1 MTTTAVAAAQAG
13 VTVATIRTW
22 CRIGAVAAIKQA
34 GRWVI
39 DTASLA
45 HRIAI
50 SAWKRPTR
58 TEATPVIDLTATY
71 THALLPREEPRDFTV
86 KVKERTTRDGEHLI
100 TVRGL
105 ISLFADRFDAITDD
119 GDRMA
124 CLTVFQPAIIVI
136 SDRADADWDGDPQAP
151 EGGRLRTTYRGGAA
165 GITVDDVLDLAAELR
180 AQLAA

>member
-1 MTTTAVAAAQAG
+1 MNTTTAATEAQ
-13 VTVATIRTW
+13 VTIATIRTW
-22 CRIGAVAAIKQA
+22 CRRGVIAATKVA

-39 DTASLA
+39 DSISLA

-58 TEATPVIDLTATY
+58 TEATPVIDLNATY
-71 THALLPREEPRDFTV
+71 THTLLPGEEPEDFTV

-100 TVRGL
+100 SVRGL
-105 ISLFADRFDAITDD
+105 IPLFADRFDAITDA

-124 CLTVFQPAIIVI
+124 CLNKFISASIVI
-136 SDRADADWDGDPQAP
+136 SDRADADWDDCP
-151 EGGRLRTTYRGGAA
+151 EARESGRLRTTYCGGVP
-165 GITVDDVLDLAAELR
+165 GITVADVLDLASQIR